1 MKSFIAMF
9 LVLCAA
15 ASVLAQTSPP
25 PGQSGPAAAQKE
37 ADALAPPPYVNT
49 LHGRPVYRVNEDI
62 RPPAVI
68 IAPDPPP
75 LKGLSAATVVLWC
88 IVGIDGKA
96 HLIKVAR
103 HNTLEADIKA
113 VENLKQWKFS
123 PAVMKKANTEVDVLT
138 KVEVVWR

>member
-1 MKSFIAMF
+1 
-9 LVLCAA
+9 L
-15 ASVLAQTSPP
+15 
-25 PGQSGPAAAQKE
+25 
-37 ADALAPPPYVNT
+37 
-49 LHGRPVYRVNEDI
+49 YRVNEDI

-68 IAPDPPP
+68 TAPDPPP
-75 LKGLSAATVVLWC
+75 LKGLSAGRVVLWC
-88 IVGIDGKA
+88 IVAIDGKA
-96 HLIKVAR
+96 HMIKVAR